1 MTLARVTERIA
12 EKKHK
17 DLNIDGRRFSKRSQ
31 KKICYEIRDL
41 MKSGPKPRGGG
52 RNRGALSKAEII
64 EYKKYDD
71 EIREQEKLEK
81 TEKLVR
87 SVLDDIISKIYTSKV
102 KEGNNSN
109 NNSNNSNNTSTSHN

>member
-41 MKSGPKPRGGG
+41 IKTGSKPRGGGG

-71 EIREQEKLEK
+71 EIREKQKLEK

-87 SVLDDIISKIYTSKV
+87 SVLDDIISKIYALKA
-102 KEGNNSN
+102 KEGNNSKK
-109 NNSNNSNNTSTSHN
+109 